1 MTIIKYLN
9 PKNDIAFK
17 KIFGSEKNKDILIH
31 FLNDVLN
38 KTGKA
43 AIKTVTLLNPVQQP
57 EVLYKKQSVVD
68 VLCTDESGVQYIVEM
83 QVSRVKGFEKRAQYY
98 ASKAYSSQMQEG
110 GEYENLKE
118 IIFLAIANYVMFPD
132 KEGYKSDHI
141 ILDKNSYEH
150 NLKDFYF
157 TFIELPKFKKNIEE
171 LETYEEK
178 WCYFFKHAHEPE
190 NIEKLIADSDEVIKK
205 AYRVLETHNWT
216 DEELKAYEA
225 VEKATLDAIARESYI
240 IEEAQKEGFE
250 KGIEKGIEK
259 GKAEGLSEGAQV
271 KSLEIAKRLIIE
283 GLETEFIC
291 KVTGLSAE
299 QINLLRSQDK

>member
-1 MTIIKYLN
+1 MTIVKYLN

-43 AIKTVTLLNPVQQP
+43 AVKTVTLLNPIQQP
-57 EVLYKKQSVVD
+57 ELLYRKQSVVD
-68 VLCTDESGVQYIVEM
+68 VLCTDESGIQYIVEM

-98 ASKAYSSQMQEG
+98 ASKAYCNQMREG
-110 GEYENLKE
+110 GAYENLKE
-118 IIFLAIANYVMFPD
+118 IIFLAIANYVMFPE
-132 KEGYKSDHI
+132 KGGYKSDHI

-150 NLKDFYF
+150 DLKDFYF
-157 TFIELPKFKKNIEE
+157 TFIELPKFTKE
-171 LETYEEK
+171 LKELKTYEEK

-216 DEELKAYEA
+216 DEELRAYEA
-225 VEKATLDAIARESYI
+225 VEKSTLDAIARESYI
-240 IEEAQKEGFE
+240 VEEAQKTGFE
-250 KGIEKGIEK
+250 KGMTK
-259 GKAEGLSEGAQV
+259 GKAEGKAEGESQRNI
-271 KSLEIAKRLIIE
+271 EIAKKMLAKKKPVEEIA
-283 GLETEFIC
+283 EF
-291 KVTGLSAE
+291 TGLTE
-299 QINLLRSQDK
+299 KEINSLGS